1 MTRVP
6 QSRTSPRGL
15 ALFVLSCAAVLGIGI
30 AVAFIIRPMM
40 VADTTGSIS
49 SACAGQLPSNYSPR
63 IFDHCV
69 AACLACDH
77 GTRVTCS
84 TSCRLK
90 GAT

>member
-15 ALFVLSCAAVLGIGI
+15 ALFVLSCAAVVGIGI
-30 AVAFIIRPMM
+30 AVAYMVRPMV
-40 VADTTGSIS
+40 VADATGSIS
-49 SACAGQLPSNYSPR
+49 GACVGQLPSNFSPR

-69 AACLACDH
+69 AACIACDH
-77 GTRVTCS
+77 GNMVTCS